1 MGLEVDLRHRFPGFE
16 LEVRFAAPDGV
27 TALFGRSGSG
37 KTTVVNAVAGL
48 LRPEGGR
55 ASVDGYELFDVAAR
69 RWVPPHRRR
78 VGYVFQD
85 GRLFPHLSV
94 RHNLLYGR
102 WFSGASRDGAEFDR
116 IVALLGI
123 GDLLSRRP
131 GALSGGEKQRVA
143 IGRALLSR
151 PRLLLMD
158 EPLAALDDARKA
170 EILPYLERI
179 RDGARVP
186 ILYVSHSVAEVARL
200 ATTVVALAAGRVVQ
214 IGAAAEVLSDP
225 DAVPTFGVREAGAIL
240 TGRVLRHHA
249 DGLTEVVVSAG
260 SLLLPGVSAEP
271 GTSLR
276 IRIEAQ
282 DVILSRSRPEG
293 LSALNILPAEVA
305 SLRRG
310 EGPGVVVQLKAG
322 DDRILARITRRSADA
337 LQLEPGVRCFG
348 IVKSV
353 SVAQGDIGQVASEE
367 AARAPEPAGL
377 LRSSAL

>member
-158 EPLAALDDARKA
+158 EPLAALDEARKA

-310 EGPGVVVQLKAG
+310 EGPGVVVQLKVG

-353 SVAQGDIGQVASEE
+353 SVAQGDIGLVASEE

>member
-1 MGLEVDLRHRFPGFE
+1 MGLEVELRHRFPGFD

-48 LRPEGGR
+48 LRPEEGR
-55 ASVDGYELFDVAAR
+55 ASIDGYELFDIAAR

-123 GDLLSRRP
+123 GDLLARRP

-310 EGPGVVVQLKAG
+310 EGPGVVVQLKVG

-353 SVAQGDIGQVASEE
+353 SVAQGDIGQVASED
-367 AARAPEPAGL
+367 ARAPEPAGL
-377 LRSSAL
+377 LRSSVL